1 MPSYDE
7 RASGTRMVVESRRKH
22 AIRQLADRLA
32 PERDAWIERNRF
44 YHEEDERFLRFLVGP
59 EMPQTELNWLS
70 AQDLAGIMALAD
82 FEVVRLDSRQIVPK
96 RVGGLGGFANRFVGT
111 LPGIRHLA
119 LRNYVVARPGRES
132 RLGQRSATLV
142 LPCHNAAG
150 NIEPAIDRLPP
161 YDDDIDVIFVEDH
174 SRDITAPEV

>member
-7 RASGTRMVVESRRKH
+7 RANGTRMVVESRRKH

-32 PERDAWIERNRF
+32 PERDDWIERNRF

-59 EMPQTELNWLS
+59 DQRVLDLGCGTGHLLA
-70 AQDLAGIMALAD
+70 AQDLAAMMELTD

-111 LPGIRHLA
+111 LPGIRNLA
-119 LRNYVVARPGRES
+119 LRNYVVARAGRES
-132 RLGQRSATLV
+132 RLGQRS
-142 LPCHNAAG
+142 
-150 NIEPAIDRLPP
+150 
-161 YDDDIDVIFVEDH
+161 
-174 SRDITAPEV
+174 